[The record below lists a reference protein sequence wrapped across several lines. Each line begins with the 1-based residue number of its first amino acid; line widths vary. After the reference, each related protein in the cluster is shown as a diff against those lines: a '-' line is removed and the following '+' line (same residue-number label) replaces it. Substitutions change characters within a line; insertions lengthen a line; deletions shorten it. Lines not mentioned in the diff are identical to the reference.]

1 MGFCFPI
8 SFANNLIIPF
18 ISQAGKY
25 FAFSLRFKSPS
36 RAEREDFQ
44 VQIKIICG
52 QMEIIPGRPD
62 LNCQKALTLIEAAKA
77 QQADILLLP
86 EMCIPGYLIGDL
98 WEQQTYL
105 DDCQYY
111 NQQLIAAS
119 QGICLMFGSVAAEAD
134 HVNEDG
140 RIRKYNVAYA
150 CKNGEILGGYLNRPF
165 IIKNSLPNYRE
176 FDDYRYFYSLQK
188 LCAEEN
194 YNVEQALQ
202 PLTFAIR
209 GEVVRIGLMLCEDGW
224 TENYHLNV
232 PQTLSKNG
240 AQVLFNL
247 SCSPYAL
254 GKNKKRNRLFSA
266 QAKEAGI
273 PLVYCNNVGIQNN
286 GKNVFTYDG
295 CTSVYNASGKLI
307 TSAEMYED
315 TLLTFTVDTIS
326 GEVMANSPVVQ
337 LPEEPES
344 VYKALY
350 YGTKKFLEQCGIRKM
365 TVGLSGG
372 IDSAV
377 TAAMYVHILGPENV
391 LLLNLPTEFNS
402 ETTKGLALQLAK
414 NLGAHYGVIPISH
427 SFEHTVEQLTS
438 TPLTYYGDGSCSTLQ
453 LSELVKENIQARDRG
468 ARIIAAASAAFGG
481 AFSCNS
487 NKAETSVGYATFYGD
502 ICGAVA
508 MLGDLWKRQVYAL
521 GRYLNQVIFQK
532 EIIPEAVFTIRPSA
546 ELSASQTVGKG
557 GDPLIYEY
565 HDYLLRA
572 FIENW
577 HKATPADVLRW
588 YKEGCLAEELGCAP
602 QVISRNFPDAA
613 SLIAD
618 LERWWKLFAGFSVA
632 KRIQA
637 PPIISITKRSF
648 GYDHREAQLTPYFSR
663 EYHQLKAE
671 LLKQ

>member
-1 MGFCFPI
+1 M
-8 SFANNLIIPF
+8 
-18 ISQAGKY
+18 
-25 FAFSLRFKSPS
+25 
-36 RAEREDFQ
+36 
-44 VQIKIICG
+44 QIKIICG

-62 LNCQKALTLIEAAKA
+62 LNYQKALGLIEVAKA
-77 QQADILLLP
+77 AHTDILLLP

-105 DDCQYY
+105 DDCAYY

-119 QGICLMFGSVAAEAD
+119 DGICLMFGSVATEAD

-150 CKNGEILGGYLNRPF
+150 CQNGEILGGYLNRPF

-202 PLTFAIR
+202 PITFAIR
-209 GEVVRIGLMLCEDGW
+209 GEMVRLGLMLCEDGW

-232 PQTLSKNG
+232 PQTLAKNG
-240 AQVLFNL
+240 AQVLLNL

-254 GKNKKRNRLFSA
+254 GKNKKRNRLFGA

-295 CTSVYNASGKLI
+295 CTSVYDAMGQLISSADMYADTMLSFSIDTTTGKVI
-307 TSAEMYED
+307 PS
-315 TLLTFTVDTIS
+315 
-326 GEVMANSPVVQ
+326 SPVMQ

-344 VYKALY
+344 VYKSLY
-350 YGTKKFLEQCGIRKM
+350 YGTKKFLEQCGIKKM
-365 TVGLSGG
+365 TIGLSGG

-377 TAAMYVHILGPENV
+377 TAAMYAHILGPENI
-391 LLLNLPTEFNS
+391 LLLNLPTQYNS
-402 ETTKGLALQLAK
+402 ETTKGLAHQLAM
-414 NLGAHYGVIPISH
+414 NLGANYAVIPISH
-427 SFEHTVEQLTS
+427 SFEHTVDQLTT
-438 TPLTYYGDGSCSTLQ
+438 TPITCYGDNSTHFLQ
-453 LSELVKENIQARDRG
+453 LSGLVKENIQARDRG

-487 NKAETSVGYATFYGD
+487 NKAEISVGYATFYGD

-521 GRYLNQVIFQK
+521 GHYLNEVIFQK
-532 EIIPEAVFTIRPSA
+532 EIIPEEIFTIRPSA
-546 ELSASQTVGKG
+546 ELSDAQTVGKG

-565 HDYLLRA
+565 HDFLLRA
-572 FIENW
+572 FVENW
-577 HKATPADVLRW
+577 HKATPADILRW
-588 YKEGCLAEELGCAP
+588 YKAGTLAQKLGCKTE
-602 QVISRNFPDAA
+602 VITKNFPDVATF
-613 SLIAD
+613 IAD

-637 PPIISITKRSF
+637 PPIISMTKRSY

-663 EYHQLKAE
+663 EYQQLKQA
-671 LLKQ
+671 LLAQSKEN